1 MSTKFTEEDLNYNKI
16 LKKSLFEV
24 ILEKTDT
31 FYVHC
36 MNHRRLSIGSR
47 GLLENEK
54 KEGIILVFGPYSYRN
69 LDWDENAIYCEMN
82 FGKWESIVI
91 PFECI
96 FRIFDKAGH
105 FIMQFLNMELDS
117 YEKKLQKESL
127 NSDSLKTKENSDDNI
142 IKIDFSKK
150 KRKHKNS

>member
-16 LKKSLFEV
+16 LKKSIFEV

-31 FYVHC
+31 FYIHC
-36 MNHRRLSIGSR
+36 MNHRRLYIGSR

-69 LDWDENAIYCEMN
+69 LDWDEHAIYCEMN
-82 FGKWESIVI
+82 FGKWETITI
-91 PFECI
+91 PYECI

-105 FIMQFLNMELDS
+105 FIMQFLNMELES
-117 YEKKLQKESL
+117 YEKKLEESI
-127 NSDSLKTKENSDDNI
+127 NSESENKSSEDNI
-142 IKIDFSKK
+142 IKIDFSKRK
-150 KRKHKNS
+150 KKDKDS